1 MEVKKISTDKN
12 LNKKASF
19 RPSNFKQFV
28 GQNNI
33 KKVLQSSISSA
44 KQRNQP
50 IGHTLFAGPSGFGKT
65 TLANIV
71 ANSMNVNIKIIT
83 GYAISKPSELISVL
97 SNLQKGDILF
107 IDEIHRLKAPIEEIL
122 YIAMEDFVIDMV
134 TPEWDDLRVPIEP
147 FSLLWATTK
156 MQSLS
161 NPLKNRFIYKFHF
174 TDYSSKEKQLIIE
187 KYLQNENIQY
197 NKKLLKTISQNLV
210 SVPREIRNFC
220 IKLRDYLISQINQ
233 TNQLNLTDKR
243 WQDFKSWA
251 NIQFGWLTHIHSR
264 YIEILKEYQPKPVG
278 LKTIS
283 LKLWINEKAV
293 ENDIEPLLLKQWK
306 IKKTSQGRTLC

>member
-1 MEVKKISTDKN
+1 MEVKKISTDQNTDNQKT
-12 LNKKASF
+12 F
-19 RPSNFKQFV
+19 RPETFQEFI
-28 GQNNI
+28 GQDNI
-33 KKVLQSSISSA
+33 KKVLKSSISSA
-44 KQRNQP
+44 QQRSQP
-50 IGHTLFAGPSGFGKT
+50 IGHTLFAWPSGFGKT

-97 SNLQKGDILF
+97 SNLESWDILF

-134 TPEWDDLRVPIEP
+134 TPEWDSLRVPIEP
-147 FSLLWATTK
+147 FSLLGATTK

-174 TDYSSKEKQLIIE
+174 TDYSPKEKQLIIE

-197 NKKLLKTISQNLV
+197 DQDILSTVSQNLV

-220 IKLRDYLISQINQ
+220 IKLRDYLISHTSQKD
-233 TNQLNLTDKR
+233 LVLSSSS
-243 WQDFKSWA
+243 WQSFKKWA
-251 NIQFGWLTHIHSR
+251 DIQFGGLTHIHSR
-264 YIEILKEYQPKPVG
+264 YLEILKEHNPKPVW

-283 LKLWINEKAV
+283 LKLWINEKTV
-293 ENDIEPLLLKQWK
+293 ENDIEPLLLKQGK
-306 IKKTSQGRTLC
+306 IKKTSQGRKIT